1 MKEMI
6 NKALEGYDDLKDEVD
21 ENPENAREGFL
32 DILNH
37 SMWSA
42 VGQSFDDMSEKVEN
56 LDLESEEGIEEFKR
70 LVDEMKS
77 KVEV

>member
-6 NKALEGYDDLKDEVD
+6 NKALEGYDDLKEEVD
-21 ENPENAREGFL
+21 ENPENARDGFL

-42 VGQSFDDMSEKVEN
+42 IGQDFSDMSEKVEN
-56 LDLESEEGIEEFKR
+56 LDLDKEEDVEEFKD
-70 LVDEMKS
+70 LVDKMKS
-77 KVEV
+77 MVEV